1 MTLKNSKIIAAA
13 LSLGLVLTAC
23 GNNNTAEKPQEPAA
37 TTEENKDAATEENK
51 DEAATDDAAKE
62 DASKDD
68 AAEENKDEAATDT
81 ANQADYDFSV
91 VSREEG
97 SGTRGAF
104 IEIVGLEEENDA
116 GEKED
121 KTTVDAVVQ
130 NSTNGVMTSVA
141 QDPNAIGYISL
152 GSLNDTVK
160 AVKIEG
166 VEATEENIADG
177 SYKIS
182 RPFNLAFKEAE
193 LDEISTDFLKY
204 CMSTEAQEIVKEEG
218 YVPLDNTESYEAA
231 EGLSGNITVAGSTS
245 VTPLMEKFI
254 EAYKELNPDVQIDL
268 QSTGSSAGIEAVID
282 GSAQIAMASRELK
295 DEEKEQLKPEV
306 IAVDGIAVIVNKES
320 KIEDL
325 TVEQLKQIFSGE
337 VKNTGD
343 LK

>member
-13 LSLGLVLTAC
+13 LSLGLVLSAC
-23 GNNNTAEKPQEPAA
+23 GNNAAENKTEEPAA
-37 TTEENKDAATEENK
+37 TTEENKEAETTEE
-51 DEAATDDAAKE
+51 ETTE
-62 DASKDD
+62 EP
-68 AAEENKDEAATDT
+68 AEEETTEDT
-81 ANQADYDFSV
+81 ADQADYDFSV
-91 VSREEG
+91 ISREEG

-104 IEIVGLEEENDA
+104 IELVGLEEEGAD
-116 GEKED
+116 GSKED

-160 AVKIEG
+160 PVKVEG
-166 VEATEENIADG
+166 VEATEENIVSGD
-177 SYKIS
+177 YKIS
-182 RPFNLAFKEAE
+182 RPFNLAYKEDK
-193 LDEISTDFLKY
+193 LNDISKDFLAY
-204 CMSTEAQEIVKEEG
+204 CLSTEAQEIVKDEG
-218 YVPLDNTESYEAA
+218 YVPLSDTKAYEGA
-231 EGLSGNITVAGSTS
+231 EGLSGSITVAGSTS

-282 GSAQIAMASRELK
+282 ESADIAMASRELK
-295 DEEKEQLKPEV
+295 DEEKEQLTPEV
-306 IAVDGIAVIVNKES
+306 IATDGIAVVVNTES
-320 KIEDL
+320 KVEDL

-337 VKNTGD
+337 ITNTGD

>member
-13 LSLGLVLTAC
+13 LSLGLVLSAC
-23 GNNNTAEKPQEPAA
+23 GNNAAENKTEEPAA
-37 TTEENKDAATEENK
+37 TTEENKEADKTEETK
-51 DEAATDDAAKE
+51 TEE
-62 DASKDD
+62 P
-68 AAEENKDEAATDT
+68 AEEDKKEEETKDT
-81 ANQADYDFSV
+81 ADQADYDFSV

-104 IEIVGLEEENDA
+104 IELVGLEEEAAD
-116 GEKED
+116 GSKED

-160 AVKIEG
+160 AVKVEG
-166 VEATEENIADG
+166 VEATEENIVNG

-182 RPFNLAFKEAE
+182 RPFNLAYKEDK
-193 LDEISTDFLKY
+193 LNDISKDFLAY
-204 CMSTEAQEIVKEEG
+204 CLSTEAQEIVKEEG
-218 YVPLDNTESYEAA
+218 YVPLSDTKAYEGA
-231 EGLSGNITVAGSTS
+231 EGLSGSITVAGSTS

-268 QSTGSSAGIEAVID
+268 QSTGSSSGIEATID
-282 GSAQIAMASRELK
+282 ESADIAMASRELK
-295 DEEKEQLKPEV
+295 DEEKEQLTPEV
-306 IAVDGIAVIVNKES
+306 IATDGIAVVVNNES
-320 KIEDL
+320 KVEDL
-325 TVEQLKQIFSGE
+325 TVEQLRQIFSGE
-337 VKNTGD
+337 ITNTGD

>member
-13 LSLGLVLTAC
+13 LSLGLVLSAC
-23 GNNNTAEKPQEPAA
+23 GNNEAEEKTEEPAA
-37 TTEENKDAATEENK
+37 TTEENTEAETTEEEPAEEETAEEPAEEEATE
-51 DEAATDDAAKE
+51 
-62 DASKDD
+62 
-68 AAEENKDEAATDT
+68 DT
-81 ANQADYDFSV
+81 ADQADYDFSV
-91 VSREEG
+91 ISREEG

-104 IEIVGLEEENDA
+104 IEIVGLEVKNDA

-121 KTTVDAVVQ
+121 QTTVDAVVQ

-160 AVKIEG
+160 AIKVEG

-177 SYKIS
+177 SYKIA

-193 LDEISTDFLKY
+193 LDDISTDFLKY

-218 YVPLDNTESYEAA
+218 YVPLNNTESYEGA
-231 EGLSGNITVAGSTS
+231 EGLSGSITVAGSTS

-254 EAYKELNPDVQIDL
+254 EAYNELNPDVQIDL
-268 QSTGSSAGIEAVID
+268 QSTGSSAGIEAVMD
-282 GSAQIAMASRELK
+282 GSAHIAMASRELK

-306 IAVDGIAVIVNKES
+306 IATDGIAVVVNTES
-320 KIEDL
+320 KVEDL
-325 TVEQLKQIFSGE
+325 TVEQLRQIFAGE
-337 VKNTGD
+337 ITNTGD

>member
-23 GNNNTAEKPQEPAA
+23 GNNTAEKPEEPAA
-37 TTEENKDAATEENK
+37 TTEENKDEAATTEENKEEEAATEE
-51 DEAATDDAAKE
+51 
-62 DASKDD
+62 ASKEGNK
-68 AAEENKDEAATDT
+68 EEETTET
-81 ANQADYDFSV
+81 ANQEDYDFSV
-91 VSREEG
+91 VTREEG

-182 RPFNLAFKEAE
+182 RPFNLAYKEAE
-193 LDEISTDFLKY
+193 LDDISTDFLKY

-218 YVPLDNTESYEAA
+218 YVPLNNTESYEQA

-306 IAVDGIAVIVNKES
+306 IAVDGIAVVVNTES
-320 KIEDL
+320 KVEDL